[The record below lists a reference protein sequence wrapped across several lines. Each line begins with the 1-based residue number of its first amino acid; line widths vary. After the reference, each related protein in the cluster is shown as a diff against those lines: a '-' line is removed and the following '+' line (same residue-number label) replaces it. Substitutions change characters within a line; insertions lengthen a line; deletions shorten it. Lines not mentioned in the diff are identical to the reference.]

1 MHADGC
7 NIHMTLS
14 TVGICTLPME
24 LIAMIFCELDVPTL
38 FVCKQVSLNFW
49 NQLKRLGRYKY
60 LGLPTFQQN

>member
-38 FVCKQVSLNFW
+38 FACKRVSLNFW
-49 NQLKRLGRYKY
+49 N
-60 LGLPTFQQN
+60 